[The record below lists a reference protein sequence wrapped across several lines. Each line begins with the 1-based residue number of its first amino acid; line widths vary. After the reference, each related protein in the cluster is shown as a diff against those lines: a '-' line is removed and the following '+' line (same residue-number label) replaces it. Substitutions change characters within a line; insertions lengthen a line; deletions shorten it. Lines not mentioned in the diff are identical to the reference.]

1 MSVARDF
8 DQGAGQLEEAELE
21 LPSVN
26 DLMVLNAI
34 GNEEGQNVSF
44 QGIKRK
50 LGFHQETL
58 SRSLHRLERDG
69 FVERLEHAYR
79 ASPKGIE
86 TILHGKVLS
95 PSGESDNY
103 SVPVIR
109 AMLPQ
114 DANIRELIDSLSYRW
129 FGNLRWLGS
138 TETANSATLA
148 WITSDT
154 GIKVSARI
162 KEDSITI
169 ETVPAQGLSS
179 PEVVRSA
186 YDLFDQV
193 WRSFKT
199 LGKMPSPQSVGKAA

>member
-1 MSVARDF
+1 LSVAGGF
-8 DQGAGQLEEAELE
+8 DQGTGQLDEAELE

-26 DLMVLNAI
+26 DLIVLDAI
-34 GNEEGQNVSF
+34 GNEQGQNVSF

-69 FVERLEHAYR
+69 YVERLEHAYR
-79 ASPKGIE
+79 ASPKGLE
-86 TILHGKVLS
+86 TLLQGRV
-95 PSGESDNY
+95 PSQLREPENY
-103 SVPVIR
+103 GVPVIR

-138 TETANSATLA
+138 TETESSATLT
-148 WITSDT
+148 WITSDS
-154 GIKVSARI
+154 GVKISAKI
-162 KEDSITI
+162 KEDSISI
-169 ETVPAQGLSS
+169 ETVPPQALSS

-193 WRSFKT
+193 WKSFKS
-199 LGKMPSPQSVGKAA
+199 LGKMPSQNSIGRAA